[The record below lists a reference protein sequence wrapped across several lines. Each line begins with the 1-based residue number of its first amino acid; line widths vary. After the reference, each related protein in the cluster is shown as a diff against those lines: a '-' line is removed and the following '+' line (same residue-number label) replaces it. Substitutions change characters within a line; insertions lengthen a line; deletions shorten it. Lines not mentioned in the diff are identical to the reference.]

1 MANIKFDKERIL
13 TLVATYFFEHGE
25 EECTSLSMEKLYEKI
40 VEYASIN
47 EKKLKMPSFAQMRNF
62 IIEELTEAKLYNERE
77 KLTSKVAY
85 RILESF
91 YDETDVEDLLEAE
104 YNVSIYNGPTIVCTI
119 NLPPIDILDPIAVGF
134 SKKEKKSKIYGRM
147 NLIRRLC
154 RSIKKTN
161 PELIL
166 AVIPESN
173 RVIHLNADG
182 KIDRE
187 MASLNP
193 ICDTLCMFVKDG
205 EEGRKL
211 INEFKIAQFLTE
223 NSIETI

>member
-1 MANIKFDKERIL
+1 
-13 TLVATYFFEHGE
+13 
-25 EECTSLSMEKLYEKI
+25 
-40 VEYASIN
+40 
-47 EKKLKMPSFAQMRNF
+47 
-62 IIEELTEAKLYNERE
+62 
-77 KLTSKVAY
+77 
-85 RILESF
+85 
-91 YDETDVEDLLEAE
+91 
-104 YNVSIYNGPTIVCTI
+104 
-119 NLPPIDILDPIAVGF
+119 
-134 SKKEKKSKIYGRM
+134 M

-166 AVIPESN
+166 AVVPESN